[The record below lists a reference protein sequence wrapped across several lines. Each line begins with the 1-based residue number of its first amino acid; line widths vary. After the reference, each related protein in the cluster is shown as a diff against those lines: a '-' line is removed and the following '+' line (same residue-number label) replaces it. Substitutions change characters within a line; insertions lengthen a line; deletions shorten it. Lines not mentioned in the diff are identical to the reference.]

1 MSNRPSLLVRIVK
14 GFLMFWWDF
23 LVGDTP
29 ELFFATV
36 VIIGVTVLLGKL
48 AHVSHLAVVVL
59 PVLVIGALFISVRRT
74 WPKR

>member
-1 MSNRPSLLVRIVK
+1 
-14 GFLMFWWDF
+14 
-23 LVGDTP
+23 VGDTP
-29 ELFFATV
+29 ELFVATV
-36 VIIGVTVLLGKL
+36 VIIGVTVLLGKV